1 MIFEWI
7 MLGFCS
13 CLIVVSLC
21 CIAWYVIPVFMEW
34 SPKKKSIMQDERY
47 KANTGKKLGDF
58 GKTVERVEMTKK
70 RFEDENLRIWF
81 TDGSHL
87 LVFGVAYDKDGD
99 AVYTDVDTQYWGKE
113 EWEQHVEKG
122 GE

>member
-58 GKTVERVEMTKK
+58 GKIGEHIMSVRSDQGEEWYEIRKEDDKVTCTCIGFVTKK
-70 RFEDENLRIWF
+70 RCKHTRRYV
-81 TDGSHL
+81 TMM
-87 LVFGVAYDKDGD
+87 
-99 AVYTDVDTQYWGKE
+99 AV
-113 EWEQHVEKG
+113 EQVYKRWIK
-122 GE
+122 